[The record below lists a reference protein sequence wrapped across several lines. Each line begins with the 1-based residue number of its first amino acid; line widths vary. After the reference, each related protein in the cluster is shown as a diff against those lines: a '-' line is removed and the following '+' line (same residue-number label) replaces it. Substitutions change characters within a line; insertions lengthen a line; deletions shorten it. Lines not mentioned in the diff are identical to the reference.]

1 MCYNRGEFQRK
12 PWCLAIS
19 AGPFRFKAYKCNTR
33 SYHRHL
39 FSHFPFLF
47 LPGPPSLSKGGET
60 PRQTAES
67 PEGEGFKLQRFSS
80 SLFPTQV
87 FINMGVEAPAGD
99 NMLKTYCFQ
108 CLTLSIHGL
117 LQIITPGEDHMF
129 SRAVFSTYFS
139 EGNDYTGVVPLRL
152 SQSMPLSH

>member
-1 MCYNRGEFQRK
+1 MGSSRGNHGVWQFQQGLLDSK
-12 PWCLAIS
+12 PTNATPEVTTGI
-19 AGPFRFKAYKCNTR
+19 
-33 SYHRHL
+33 
-39 FSHFPFLF
+39 FSLTFPFYSS
-47 LPGPPSLSKGGET
+47 LPPPSLSKGGET
-60 PRQTAES
+60 PWQTAES
-67 PEGEGFKLQRFSS
+67 PEGEGSKLQRFSS
-80 SLFPTQV
+80 SLFPTQI